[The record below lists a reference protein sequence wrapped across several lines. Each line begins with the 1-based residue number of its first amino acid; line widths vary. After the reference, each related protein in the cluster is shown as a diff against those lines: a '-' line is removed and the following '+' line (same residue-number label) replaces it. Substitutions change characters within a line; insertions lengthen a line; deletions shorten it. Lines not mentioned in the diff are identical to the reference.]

1 MDSISTP
8 MATSP
13 KVDADLSDTS
23 VDQTNYQSMIGSL
36 MYLISSRPDLMK
48 VNAINMGLWYPK
60 DSGFKLSLFSD
71 VGHAGCL
78 DTCKSTSGG
87 IQFLGDKLV
96 SRMSKKQD
104 CTAMSTAEAECRP
117 TRTMSTRP
125 SNLTSLARKL
135 MKAYGHKRMPEF
147 NMLPG
152 GPRPGYLALIL
163 EVCTPRLILMIC
175 LPRETI
181 RLRLKSSGSRAGGR
195 SGSGGGADDHKA
207 RDEDLNGDDDE
218 GH

>member
-48 VNAINMGLWYPK
+48 VYPK
-60 DSGFKLSLFSD
+60 DSSFELTAFSD
-71 VGHAGCL
+71 ADHVGCL
-78 DTCKSTSGG
+78 YTRKSTSGG
-87 IQFLGDKLV
+87 IQFLDDKLV
-96 SRMSKKQD
+96 SWMSKKQD
-104 CTAMSTAEAECRP
+104 CTAMSMAEVECRP

-125 SNLTSLARKL
+125 SNLTSLACKL

-147 NMLPG
+147 NMFPG

-181 RLRLKSSGSRAGGR
+181 RLRLKSSGSRVGGR
-195 SGSGGGADDHKA
+195 SRSRGGANDHEGG
-207 RDEDLNGDDDE
+207 DEDLNGDDDE